1 MKRRM
6 NSFARQKG
14 SISIERGTGRFGL
27 LLLLAFAAAIVYL
40 VAIFVPI
47 YQGNQ
52 AMQVASA
59 EILHRGALQNLK
71 DDDVRAQLK
80 EKARECGL
88 PDDHRVE
95 LWREGRGMVA
105 KISFK
110 HNVRFPFYTYEWP
123 FEIRVKDPGL

>member
-1 MKRRM
+1 MKANRVDRRP
-6 NSFARQKG
+6 AQV
-14 SISIERGTGRFGL
+14 ERGSGRFGV

-40 VAIFVPI
+40 VVIFVPI
-47 YQGNQ
+47 YQGNE
-52 AMQVASA
+52 AMHAATA

-71 DDDVRAQLK
+71 DEDVRAQLK

-95 LWREGRGMVA
+95 LWREGRGMAA

-110 HNVRFPFYTYEWP
+110 HHVRFPFYTYEWP

>member
-1 MKRRM
+1 MKR
-6 NSFARQKG
+6 NSVDRRKVLA
-14 SISIERGTGRFGL
+14 ERGAGRFGL

-40 VAIFVPI
+40 VAVFVPI

-52 AMQVASA
+52 AMQVATS

-71 DDDVRAQLK
+71 DEDVRAQLK

-95 LWREGRGMVA
+95 LWREGRGMAA

-110 HNVRFPFYTYEWP
+110 HHVRFPFYTYEWP
-123 FEIRVKDPGL
+123 FEISVKDPGL

>member
-1 MKRRM
+1 MKTHRIDRK
-6 NSFARQKG
+6 SAQV
-14 SISIERGTGRFGL
+14 ERGSGRFAM
-27 LLLLAFAAAIVYL
+27 LLLLAFAAAVVYL
-40 VAIFVPI
+40 VVIFVPI
-47 YQGNQ
+47 YQGNE
-52 AMQVASA
+52 AMYAATA

-71 DDDVRAQLK
+71 DEDVRAQLK

-95 LWREGRGMVA
+95 LWREGRGMAA

-110 HNVRFPFYTYEWP
+110 HHVRFPFYTYEWP

>member
-1 MKRRM
+1 MKANRVDRRP
-6 NSFARQKG
+6 AQV
-14 SISIERGTGRFGL
+14 ERGSGRFGV

-47 YQGNQ
+47 YQGNE
-52 AMQVASA
+52 AMHAATA
-59 EILHRGALQNLK
+59 EILHRGAVQNLK
-71 DDDVRAQLK
+71 EDDVRAQLK

-95 LWREGRGMVA
+95 LWREGRGMAA

-110 HNVRFPFYTYEWP
+110 HHVRFPFYTYEWP